1 MRMMRP
7 LGMKALWCK
16 LWDMLDTRMYAM
28 CYPTHG
34 KDPSRL
40 GRAIYRVW
48 LRGVELITPGDY

>member
-1 MRMMRP
+1 
-7 LGMKALWCK
+7 MKALWCK